1 MSEKS
6 GNTYGLV
13 PYEVPAHDEKGPDE
27 AQGATPEQLPNPDV
41 FIDDMRSRR
50 EQLRVDLGKLG
61 KKPGFAFP
69 HGEIQKKR
77 ETDKIQKELATLDQ
91 EWSRLGGADI
101 EAAEARIRAVEEQEA
116 TPGFRYI
123 GGELRKNREAPKRAK
138 ELQDAKK
145 AVQEARASFF
155 AKAFP
160 ESAPAPT
167 ILEGDEKSGKQG
179 ELIEA
184 LKEAYGKGNPDE
196 VKKIKAALNELNQ
209 QPAGSKNQGGEIGK
223 KPSTPEAAGPAPAP
237 TAPESADQKEEL
249 KLLGESLQ
257 KVRKEYAA
265 ARVDVESH
273 FFKKFFGGKGRQQR
287 LEDLTAQLKGL
298 ELAVA
303 KLKLAPEIEKLKSLK
318 EGGEEYAQQQE
329 QLAQVMAA
337 HAFEGLQETERLT
350 AEAYDDMVEGRS
362 KFSKLAAKAG
372 RWFTKGGKLSQVL
385 RTGGTGAVAGAVT
398 ASVATW
404 PITTAVGLAGGLA
417 VAGAVKQKVLEEN
430 LGEDRVDTSSNY
442 QEAWSKA
449 LHEASEDK
457 DSTSTQMEAMIEATT
472 DGMNESSKARQEALR
487 KKVRSS
493 MGKFALGFGAGGAA
507 ANIMQSTV
515 FGAESGSKTI
525 VSEVGANSSAEG
537 LPSNGGAQAGV
548 ELGHH
553 ADPVDFINAE
563 SLSNVGDYEYP
574 WDWAAQEVGPENAMD
589 YLRELGNKAAAAGHS
604 VEWTTLPNG
613 EEMVSVDGASGTTDV
628 LKALAQFK

>member
-6 GNTYGLV
+6 GNTYGFV
-13 PYEVPAHDEKGPDE
+13 PYEVPTRNPEGLSPYEEAMRDKYMGDNYDEGDAWASLEAENDSFNPQEVLEANGWTVATSRTNKRTGQEEYLVTRPD
-27 AQGATPEQLPNPDV
+27 P
-41 FIDDMRSRR
+41 
-50 EQLRVDLGKLG
+50 
-61 KKPGFAFP
+61 
-69 HGEIQKKR
+69 
-77 ETDKIQKELATLDQ
+77 TDHHRKT
-91 EWSRLGGADI
+91 SRLFTESQIQSMAEDETRA
-101 EAAEARIRAVEEQEA
+101 EAADA
-116 TPGFRYI
+116 TDTAT
-123 GGELRKNREAPKRAK
+123 EK
-138 ELQDAKK
+138 EK
-145 AVQEARASFF
+145 A
-155 AKAFP
+155 
-160 ESAPAPT
+160 
-167 ILEGDEKSGKQG
+167 DKQSK
-179 ELIEA
+179 LIEA

-237 TAPESADQKEEL
+237 TAEDYLAVGETPPAEAASAAPESADQKEEL

-273 FFKKFFGGKGRQQR
+273 FFKKFFGGKDRQQR
-287 LEDLTAQLKGL
+287 LEDLTAQLKGF

-350 AEAYDDMVEGRS
+350 AEAYDHMVEGRS

-449 LHEASEDK
+449 LHEASGDK

-493 MGKFALGFGAGGAA
+493 MGKFALGFGAGVAA

-537 LPSNGGAQAGV
+537 LPSNGGAQAGA
-548 ELGHH
+548 ELGYQA
-553 ADPVDFINAE
+553 ADPVDFVNAE
-563 SLSNVGDYEYP
+563 SLSNVGDYQYP

-589 YLRELGNKAAAAGHS
+589 YLRELGNKAAEAGHS
-604 VEWTTLPNG
+604 VEWTTLPDG
-613 EEMVSVDGASGTTDV
+613 TEMVSVDGTTGTADV
-628 LKALAQFK
+628 LDVLNRFK